1 MKMPTSV
8 LTTLSNWSASVV
20 LADIPEAVQ
29 TVAIRCLIDTLGVA
43 LAGSGSDVATKAR
56 AVVNLTA
63 AEGDC
68 TVLGNEQRLSAP
80 AAAFANAVA
89 GHALDFDD
97 NCYPGFV
104 HGSVVIMPAALAVAQ
119 MRELSGSA
127 LLTAFVVGAEC
138 EYALARM
145 LTRHIYDQGWWTTG
159 VLGSIGACAA
169 ACHALG
175 LTAAQTA
182 HALGIALAGTGGMKA
197 SFGSDAKVLMAGRA
211 SESGVIAALLAEA
224 GSSGPADIVEHPK
237 GLAAMFNSGVLDTGI
252 LSGLGHDWSLLTPG
266 VDIKRIPVCLSSHA
280 AVDAL
285 RDLFEEHQIRPVAIE
300 RIICD
305 APPIVVQNLTY
316 DLPVTRQQARFSL
329 QFALAATWLE
339 GDVDLDNVSDD
350 MATRDDMVA
359 CMQRISLH
367 SSQRWSD
374 PDLLES
380 APEGAWVEVVLEDG
394 STREKF
400 CAMPVGAASNP
411 LSMNTLRAKFLK
423 CSTLALSLSEAQALL
438 STLEQVQHL
447 ANVRT
452 LLPESPSLEVH

>member
-1 MKMPTSV
+1 M
-8 LTTLSNWSASVV
+8 
-20 LADIPEAVQ
+20 LADIPQAVQ
-29 TVAIRCLIDTLGVA
+29 AVAVRCLIDTLGVA
-43 LAGSGSDVATKAR
+43 LAGSGNDVATKAR
-56 AVVNLTA
+56 SLVNLTA
-63 AEGDC
+63 AAGDC
-68 TVLGNEQRLSAP
+68 TVLGNSKRLSAP
-80 AAAFANAVA
+80 AAAFANATA

-97 NCYPGFV
+97 NCYAGFV

-119 MRELSGSA
+119 MRDLSGSA

-145 LTRHIYDQGWWTTG
+145 LTRHIYDRGWWTTG
-159 VLGSIGACAA
+159 VLGSVGACAA

-175 LTAAQTA
+175 LSAAQTA

-224 GSSGPADIVEHPK
+224 GSSGPVDIVEHPL
-237 GLAAMFNSGVLDTGI
+237 GLASMFNSDVLETGI
-252 LSGLGHDWSLLTPG
+252 LNGLGHDWSLLSPG

-285 RDLFEEHQIRPVAIE
+285 RELLEEQEIRPVAIE

-305 APPIVVQNLTY
+305 VPPIVVQNLIY
-316 DLPVTRQQARFSL
+316 DMPVTRQQAQFSL
-329 QFALAATWLE
+329 QFALAVTWLE
-339 GDVDLDNVSDD
+339 GDVDLDNVNDD
-350 MATRDDMVA
+350 MATRKDMLA

-367 SSQRWSD
+367 SSKRWSD
-374 PDLLES
+374 TAMLDS
-380 APEGAWVEVVLEDG
+380 APEGAWVELVFKDG

-400 CAMPVGAASNP
+400 CARPVGAASNP
-411 LSMNTLRAKFLK
+411 LSLSALRAKFLK
-423 CSTLALSLSEAQALL
+423 CSTQVLSLSEAQMLL
-438 STLEQVQHL
+438 SKLEQVQHL

-452 LLPESPSLEVH
+452 LLPESYFIEAH